1 MKIHYAICCSALL
14 TVLGAPAAL
23 AEQDTGAGTQSGMTG
38 MGAGTQSGMTG
49 MGAGTQSGMTGMG
62 SQQGIKA
69 DDLEDKKVVSSTG
82 DEIGE
87 VDEIVRGKQD
97 NTLQAVVDVGGF
109 LGMGEKEVTI
119 PLSELKLQNDR
130 LVAPQTA
137 SKDQLKSQPEY
148 DESQYE
154 EISEDQQIDRSEFA
168 AFEYGGTAGQHG
180 GMSGGMS
187 GSQQGR
193 DRDN

>member
-1 MKIHYAICCSALL
+1 MKIHHAICCSALL

-23 AEQDTGAGTQSGMTG
+23 AGQDTGARSDIGT
-38 MGAGTQSGMTG
+38 GTSTTG

-62 SQQGIKA
+62 SEQGIKT

-87 VDEIVRGKQD
+87 VEKIVRGKQD
-97 NTLQAVVDVGGF
+97 DKLQAVVEVGGF
-109 LGMGEKEVTI
+109 LGMGEKEVTM
-119 PLSELKLQNDR
+119 PLSELKMQNDQ

-137 SKDQLKSQPEY
+137 SKDQLKSQAEY

-154 EISEDQQIDRSEFA
+154 EVSEDQQIDRSEFA
-168 AFEYGGTAGQHG
+168 AFESRDTGGEQG
-180 GMSGGMS
+180 
-187 GSQQGR
+187 QGR
-193 DRDN
+193 NY

>member
-1 MKIHYAICCSALL
+1 MKIHHAICCSALL

-23 AEQDTGAGTQSGMTG
+23 AGQDTGARSDIGT
-38 MGAGTQSGMTG
+38 GTSTTG

-62 SQQGIKA
+62 SEQGIKT

-87 VDEIVRGKQD
+87 IEKIVRGKQD
-97 NTLQAVVDVGGF
+97 DKLQAVIEVGD
-109 LGMGEKEVTI
+109 KEITM
-119 PLSELKLQNDR
+119 PLSELKMQNDQ

-137 SKDQLKSQPEY
+137 SKDQLKSQAEY

-154 EISEDQQIDRSEFA
+154 EVSEDQQIDRSEFA
-168 AFEYGGTAGQHG
+168 AFESRDTGGEQG
-180 GMSGGMS
+180 
-187 GSQQGR
+187 QGR
-193 DRDN
+193 NY

>member
-1 MKIHYAICCSALL
+1 MKIHHAICCSALL

-23 AEQDTGAGTQSGMTG
+23 AGQDTGARSDMGTGTSTTG

-49 MGAGTQSGMTGMG
+49 MTGMG
-62 SQQGIKA
+62 SERGIKT

-87 VDEIVRGKQD
+87 IEKIVRGKQD
-97 NTLQAVVDVGGF
+97 DKLQAVVEVGD
-109 LGMGEKEVTI
+109 KEITM
-119 PLSELKLQNDR
+119 PLSELKMQNDQ

-137 SKDQLKSQPEY
+137 SNDQLKSQAEY

-154 EISEDQQIDRSEFA
+154 EISEDKQIDRSEFA
-168 AFEYGGTAGQHG
+168 AFESRDTGGEQG
-180 GMSGGMS
+180 
-187 GSQQGR
+187 QGR
-193 DRDN
+193 NY